1 MDFKMK
7 WKSIQI
13 NKQNVK
19 HDTGRTVLIAMPH
32 NSNYDGYE
40 FWHPAKLVR
49 EGYHSYAINLSYT
62 DEFKFKLKKMGKGK
76 YNKDQIIDE
85 IEIDVEEFEE
95 AFEVMND
102 NVIAPK
108 KDTESYLNIEE
119 PEKIDADVVVL
130 ECLKNNN

>member
-1 MDFKMK
+1 MNMDFKMK

-49 EGYHSYAINLSYT
+49 DGYNSYAVSLSYT
-62 DEFKFKLKKMGKGK
+62 DDFKKEIKKMGKGR
-76 YNKDQIIDE
+76 YNSNQVIAELE
-85 IEIDVEEFEE
+85 INAEEFEK

-102 NVIAPK
+102 NISEPK
-108 KDTESYLNIEE
+108 NICDE
-119 PEKIDADVVVL
+119 D
-130 ECLKNNN
+130 